1 MRKLFLTTIFI
12 SGFSFA
18 QSFEMNAN
26 PKISE
31 IQKNFKFKKYST
43 KLLTDFSKKIGTEEN
58 EPVIVSEHIP
68 GEVIGWSNARGS
80 YTTSQ
85 NFKIVNSKLVEIN
98 TLPSDESLMDKL
110 NVYAPKNNYFKFN
123 SINGRTYEPEFV
135 KKQNNGKY
143 LLKVNLIA
151 FENGIEDNGSNSN
164 GIYELEYETA
174 DFKNYKPL
182 RIKLSDV
189 TDEKWQYIN

>member
-1 MRKLFLTTIFI
+1 MRKLFLTAIFI

-18 QSFEMNAN
+18 QSFEMSAN

-31 IQKNFKFKKYST
+31 IQKNFKFKNYSA

-58 EPVIVSEHIP
+58 ESVIVFEHIP

-85 NFKIVNSKLVEIN
+85 NFKIVNNKLVEIN
-98 TLPSDESLMDKL
+98 TLPSDEILMDKL
-110 NVYAPKNNYFKFN
+110 NAYTPKNHYFKFN
-123 SINGRTYEPEFV
+123 SISGKTYEPEFV

-143 LLKVNLIA
+143 LLTVNLIA
-151 FENGIEDNGSNSN
+151 FENGIEDNGSNN
-164 GIYELEYETA
+164 DGIYELEYETA
-174 DFKNYKPL
+174 DFKSFKPL
-182 RIKLSDV
+182 RIKHSNV
-189 TDEKWQYIN
+189 ADEKWQYIN